1 MANDDP
7 CGSPQHL
14 PVNMFQASDAVV
26 VVAPMPA
33 VTADDIDVR
42 VDGRNL
48 VIRAEC
54 RTEAE
59 KDYLL
64 HEWHYGPYERTVEL
78 PDGFGGGGDASFGN
92 GQLAVRVTK
101 GDGGGAIAVAA
112 KP

>member
-14 PVNMFQASDAVV
+14 PVNVFQASDAVV

-33 VTADDIDVR
+33 VAADDIRITVEGGQLRIEAD
-42 VDGRNL
+42 
-48 VIRAEC
+48 C
-54 RTEAE
+54 RTAPE

-64 HEWHYGPYERTVEL
+64 HEWHYGPYERTLDL
-78 PDGFGGGGDASFGN
+78 PEGFGGGGEASFGN
-92 GQLAVRVTK
+92 GQLAVRVLK
-101 GDGGGAIAVAA
+101 GDGGGTISVTH